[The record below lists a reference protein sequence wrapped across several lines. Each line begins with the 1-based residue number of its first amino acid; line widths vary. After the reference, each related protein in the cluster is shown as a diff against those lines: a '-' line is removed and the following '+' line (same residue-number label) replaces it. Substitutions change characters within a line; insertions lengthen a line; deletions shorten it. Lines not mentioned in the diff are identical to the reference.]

1 MLPVC
6 VYAHSISQTE
16 GLRHAQHY
24 PHGLHQTRQHAWQG
38 LQSSSHHV
46 IQISVYHGLQPH
58 LADGSGR
65 RMHLID
71 PGCQSPH
78 SLAQA
83 RVGGG
88 QSQAAAVRRLRA
100 GTIFEMT
107 GFGLVLACMV
117 IIGAGLA
124 GSSLF

>member
-1 MLPVC
+1 MKHVRELFQPSVRLVAHPV
-6 VYAHSISQTE
+6 
-16 GLRHAQHY
+16 G
-24 PHGLHQTRQHAWQG
+24 
-38 LQSSSHHV
+38 
-46 IQISVYHGLQPH
+46 
-58 LADGSGR
+58 
-65 RMHLID
+65 
-71 PGCQSPH
+71 
-78 SLAQA
+78 
-83 RVGGG
+83 VGGG